1 VTSASFTE
9 VRPVAERLRSKLF
22 DVALVFWTALFA
34 PAVVAL
40 AIRGAPERAVRRTA
54 RAWARGTLRL
64 LGWCVGL
71 TYVEEGRE
79 NIPSEPCLIVAN
91 HQSTW
96 ETFAFLALVPEVAIV
111 AKQELLTIPI
121 FAWFLRKAPMIL
133 IDRDSGT
140 TALRK
145 MVDES
150 RVALSRGRS
159 VLIFPEGTRRS
170 VSAKIEFKR
179 GTEFLYAKLGRRV
192 LPVAL
197 NSGHFWGPDQ
207 RYKRPGTITVDYLGV
222 IEPGLGRA
230 EFTKQSQAVLERAKR
245 NAEGAF
251 SDRRDP
257 DLPFWHSQCPLSRN
271 GIPGLGD
278 RHGREAERL
287 TLAESCRS
295 ALESTGATSGHSLFS
310 GRPAL
315 GPGKSS

>member
-9 VRPVAERLRSKLF
+9 VPPVAERLRSKLF
-22 DVALVFWTALFA
+22 DMALVFWTALFA

-40 AIRGAPERAVRRTA
+40 AIWGAPERAVRRTA

-245 NAEGAF
+245 NADGAF

-257 DLPFWHSQCPLSRN
+257 DLPFGTPNVRF
-271 GIPGLGD
+271 
-278 RHGREAERL
+278 HGMAY
-287 TLAESCRS
+287 
-295 ALESTGATSGHSLFS
+295 
-310 GRPAL
+310 PA
-315 GPGKSS
+315 

>member
-9 VRPVAERLRSKLF
+9 VPPVAERLRSKLF
-22 DVALVFWTALFA
+22 DMALVFWTALFA

-40 AIRGAPERAVRRTA
+40 AIWGAPERAVRRTA

-145 MVDES
+145 IVDES

-159 VLIFPEGTRRS
+159 VLIFPEGTRR
-170 VSAKIEFKR
+170 
-179 GTEFLYAKLGRRV
+179 RRV
-192 LPVAL
+192 
-197 NSGHFWGPDQ
+197 
-207 RYKRPGTITVDYLGV
+207 RK
-222 IEPGLGRA
+222 
-230 EFTKQSQAVLERAKR
+230 
-245 NAEGAF
+245 
-251 SDRRDP
+251 DRV
-257 DLPFWHSQCPLSRN
+257 
-271 GIPGLGD
+271 
-278 RHGREAERL
+278 
-287 TLAESCRS
+287 
-295 ALESTGATSGHSLFS
+295 
-310 GRPAL
+310 
-315 GPGKSS
+315 